1 MELNSSSRGNAPGR
15 VAGKVALI
23 TGAARGMGAAH
34 ARALAREGA
43 AVAIADIAE
52 EPGERLAAELRSAG
66 GKASYTVTM

>member
-1 MELNSSSRGNAPGR
+1 MIDYRIVEQNSPSGAGR

-43 AVAIADIAE
+43 TVAIADIAPSPE
-52 EPGERLAAELRSAG
+52 
-66 GKASYTVTM
+66 SYWPRN